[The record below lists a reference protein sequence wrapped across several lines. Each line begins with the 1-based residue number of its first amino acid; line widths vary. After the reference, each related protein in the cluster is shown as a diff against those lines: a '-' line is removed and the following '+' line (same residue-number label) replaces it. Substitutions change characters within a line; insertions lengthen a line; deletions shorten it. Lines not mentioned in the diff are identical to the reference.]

1 MMADPG
7 PLEPLSLL
15 GGPLH
20 EFGRRLGL
28 VRGSNAVRLGLALG
42 VGWWL
47 VVVALAF
54 VQHRVDQIFVL
65 TVIGA
70 HARLLLV
77 IPLLF
82 IGESWVAPRMA
93 QFVAL
98 IARTGVVRDRAA
110 LSAVV
115 ARTNRL
121 ANAWWPEATCL
132 IVAIVLQI
140 ARTSLKPYGTT
151 GTYDPSQQ
159 SLIALAYFHVGITM
173 FRFLVFRWGWK
184 LALWGWFLWRV
195 SRLDLHLMPG
205 HPDRAGGLGTL
216 AEVHE
221 RFIPLVVAN
230 SILESASLAES
241 ISTGALST
249 SGVYPWL
256 MIVLLIDAVLFL
268 GPLTVFTGKLWVC
281 HTTGVWR
288 YTDLASR
295 YVSEFEEKWTGRN
308 AAGGEPLLGTADI
321 QSLADLANTFGV
333 VKEMRWIAA
342 GPRLLTMM
350 AIAALV
356 PFLPLLLFEY
366 PIPELTKKFL
376 SMLVGL

>member
-1 MMADPG
+1 MMADSG
-7 PLEPLSLL
+7 PPPSLSLL

-20 EFGRRLGL
+20 ELGRRLGL
-28 VRGSNAVRLGLALG
+28 VRGGNAVRLGLVLG

-47 VVVALAF
+47 IVVVLAF
-54 VQHRVDQIFVL
+54 VQHRIDQLFV
-65 TVIGA
+65 VSVVGG
-70 HARLLLV
+70 HARLLLIV
-77 IPLLF
+77 PLFF
-82 IGESWVAPRMA
+82 ISESWVAPRMA
-93 QFVAL
+93 AFVAL
-98 IARTGVVRDRAA
+98 IARTKVVRDGAA

-115 ARTNRL
+115 ARANRL
-121 ANAWWPEATCL
+121 ANAWWPEAACL
-132 IVAIVLQI
+132 IAAIGLQI
-140 ARTSLKPYGTT
+140 TGTSLKPYGTT
-151 GTYDPSQQ
+151 ATADPSQH
-159 SLIALAYFHVGITM
+159 SLVALAYFHVGITM

-221 RFIPLVVAN
+221 SFVPLVVAS

-256 MIVLLIDAVLFL
+256 VVVLVIDAVLFL
-268 GPLTVFTGKLWVC
+268 GPLTVFTGKLWAC
-281 HTTGVWR
+281 RTNGLWR
-288 YTDLASR
+288 YTKLASR
-295 YVSEFEEKWTGRN
+295 YVSELEKKWTDRHD
-308 AAGGEPLLGTADI
+308 AGGEPLLGTGDI
-321 QSLADLANTFGV
+321 QSMADLSNAFNGV
-333 VKEMRWIAA
+333 KQMRFIPAC
-342 GPRLLTMM
+342 PPLLTMM
-350 AIAALV
+350 AIGAFA

-366 PIPELTKKFL
+366 PIPELTKKFF

>member
-1 MMADPG
+1 MADPG
-7 PLEPLSLL
+7 PPPLSLL

-20 EFGRRLGL
+20 ELGRRLGL

-54 VQHRVDQIFVL
+54 VQHRIGNVFTL
-65 TVIGA
+65 TYVGA

-77 IPLLF
+77 IPLFF

-93 QFVAL
+93 EFVAL
-98 IARTGVVRDRAA
+98 MARTGVVRDRAA
-110 LSAVV
+110 LSTEV
-115 ARTNRL
+115 ARANWL
-121 ANAWWPEATCL
+121 ANAWWPEAACL
-132 IVAIVLQI
+132 IAAIGLQI
-140 ARTSLKPYGTT
+140 TGTRLHPYGTT
-151 GTYDPSQQ
+151 GTYDPSQH
-159 SLIALAYFHVGITM
+159 SLIALAYFHVGITL

-221 RFIPLVVAN
+221 RFIPLVVAL
-230 SILESASLAES
+230 SILHSASLAES

-256 MIVLLIDAVLFL
+256 AIVLLVDCVLFL
-268 GPLTVFTGKLWVC
+268 GPLTVFTDKLWVC

-308 AAGGEPLLGTADI
+308 PVGGEPLLGTADV
-321 QSLADLANTFGV
+321 QSMADLANTFGG

-350 AIAALV
+350 AIGAIV

-366 PIPELTKKFL
+366 PIPELTKKFF
-376 SMLVGL
+376 SKLVGL